1 MKNLYPIL
9 CACLA
14 FFLSHNTFAQVPTIS
29 SYPSASAV
37 IFLDF
42 DGHTVEGTSW
52 NGNGAIVCNSANL
65 NADQVTEIVN
75 RVAED
80 YRPFNINITTDSTKY
95 WAAPAKRRTRVVLTT
110 SSSWFGS
117 AGGVAFTNSF
127 TWGDNTPCFVFTA
140 LLKYNTKF
148 ISEAASHE
156 AGHTL
161 GLNHQSS
168 YDNICNKTAEYN
180 PGTGS
185 GEIGWA
191 PIMGVGYY
199 RNQTLWHY
207 GSNPYGCN
215 YMQDDLGIIT
225 QAANGFGFRTDDYG
239 NTTATASVASFTN
252 DQFSINGVIEKP
264 NDIDVVKF
272 TLTGKKRFQLNALP
286 FSVANGD
293 NGANVD
299 LEVELMNST
308 DTGAVLYNPTSILS
322 VSIDTVL
329 DAGTYYLRVQGT
341 GNAFAPDFASL
352 GSYTLAGNI
361 VSITLPV
368 HKLELKAVAENSTH
382 KLDWEIVADENVV
395 SQVIEVSSDGLRFQ
409 PLSNVTA
416 GARSF
421 SYSPAKTSLLYYRLN
436 ATFDNGRQYF
446 SNVAALQSNAG
457 SNKISLTSNVI
468 TASLSVNSPSAGVYT
483 IHDMSGRI
491 LAKGQ
496 LIQGLNNVSAGFL
509 SSGMYI
515 LQVEINGEQKAEKF
529 IKR

>member
-1 MKNLYPIL
+1 MKNFYSTLFAL
-9 CACLA
+9 LLLCLA
-14 FFLSHNTFAQVPTIS
+14 NTVLAQVPIIN

-37 IFLDF
+37 LFLDF

-52 NGNGAIVCNSANL
+52 NGNGPIVCNGANL
-65 NADQVTEIVN
+65 NADQITEIVS

-95 WAAPAKRRTRVVLTT
+95 WAAPAQQRTRVILTT

-140 LLKYNTKF
+140 LLKYNAKF
-148 ISEAASHE
+148 VAEAASHE

-168 YDNICNKTAEYN
+168 YDAVCNKTTEYN
-180 PGTGS
+180 PGVGS

-215 YMQDDLGIIT
+215 YMQDDLSILAGS
-225 QAANGFGFRTDDYG
+225 ANSIGFRTDDYS
-239 NTTATASVASFTN
+239 NTTALASPVSFTN
-252 DQFSINGVIEKP
+252 NQFSVNGVIEKP
-264 NDIDVVKF
+264 TDRDVIKF
-272 TLTGKKRFQLNALP
+272 EVTQKAKFQLSALP

-299 LEVELMNST
+299 LQIGLSNSK
-308 DTGAVLYNPTSILS
+308 DTNTIVYNPPSELK
-322 VSIDTVL
+322 VAIDTVL
-329 DAGTYYLRVQGT
+329 NPGTYYLKVEGT

-352 GSYTLAGNI
+352 GSYTLTG
-361 VSITLPV
+361 SILATALPV
-368 HKLELKAVAENSTH
+368 HKLELKATTQDDRHNLSW
-382 KLDWEIVADENVV
+382 DIIADERVV
-395 SQVIEVSSDGLRFQ
+395 NQTIEIATDNANFQ
-409 PLSNVTA
+409 PLADLSA
-416 GARSF
+416 DARNYV
-421 SYSPAKTSLLYYRLN
+421 YSPAKSALLYYRLRV
-436 ATFDNGRQYF
+436 TFDNGADYYSNIVSLRNGVTNGPSLL
-446 SNVAALQSNAG
+446 SNVVTN
-457 SNKISLTSNVI
+457 NI
-468 TASLSVNSPSAGVYT
+468 SVNGAAKSVYVV
-483 IHDMSGRI
+483 HDMNGRT

-496 LIQGLNNVSAGFL
+496 LAQGLNTIPAGFL
-509 SSGMYI
+509 PNGIYV
-515 LQVEINGEQKAEKF
+515 LQVENNGQRFTEKF